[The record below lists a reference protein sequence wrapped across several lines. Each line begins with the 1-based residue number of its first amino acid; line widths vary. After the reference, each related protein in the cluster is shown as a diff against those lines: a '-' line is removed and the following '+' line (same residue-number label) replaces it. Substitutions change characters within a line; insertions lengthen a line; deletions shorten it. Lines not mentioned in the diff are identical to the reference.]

1 MVVPIDPHSKFG
13 RRLCSYVCKHLCSY
27 FPITLHVEDI
37 HAFTPDRAYVL
48 GYEPHSVFPIGAFS
62 LTELAGLM
70 PLPKMKFLASSVVR
84 PFTPRILTGKRFTP
98 CWKLVIVVFWCLV
111 ASSRLFRW
119 STVLSNQLLALQI
132 VFLNARRGFVRVA
145 METGCPLVPVF
156 CFGQSYIYDWWKPGG
171 NLFLQLS
178 RALKFTPLLFWGTF
192 GTHLPYQ
199 RPMHV
204 VVGKPIE
211 LNKNPKPTAEEVQ
224 QVHAQFVKAL
234 QDLFQT
240 HKARLGYA
248 DLSLRIL

>member
-84 PFTPRILTGKRFTP
+84 PFTPRILTGIPYPISEAYMDMVGCRTR
-98 CWKLVIVVFWCLV
+98 VQEN
-111 ASSRLFRW
+111 
-119 STVLSNQLLALQI
+119 VLLPVGSCNQLLALQI